1 MDKTDARTPLKH
13 MAQTITLSASIQM
26 ERIVVERVRLE
37 FNFDEY
43 TKKPHTQDKVTCA
56 AHVASY
62 RRSRYKRQGRTAFL

>member
-43 TKKPHTQDKVTCA
+43 TKKPHTQDKVTCRT
-56 AHVASY
+56 
-62 RRSRYKRQGRTAFL
+62 RRELSTIEI